1 MTEIPPGDQT
11 PESDLGSI
19 RSVHCTQPKDPGLKR
34 RRDAR
39 ALAIAIGVCALGAA
53 LVVPFGHS
61 DASSGALPPSAS
73 DLAAEADAWA
83 NASIPDGQ
91 ASESSAPGNGANV
104 SPPDQPSDTDL
115 ANVTGALVSDTK
127 KTSSSTNTAAS
138 NGGAGASGET
148 DKVAS
153 ASTGDVNDDQNGCV
167 LTARAIRRGNAGANV
182 ICLQRALKA
191 AGYLDAPVT
200 GKYTQATVNAVRKLQ
215 TEKELFVDGIAGRET
230 ALELGIWPDEK
241 STVVRT
247 PKPPKG
253 AKDLLGYE
261 LSSVASAGAD
271 APPVPEDSGSGR
283 RIVYSRMGQRV
294 WAIDADGRTV
304 RSWLVSGAKFANETP
319 GTHRVYSKSKI
330 TTAWNGKA
338 TLRLMVRWLK
348 TKIGAIGFH
357 QIPIHRNNNK
367 PYQTEDELGKR
378 LSGGCQRQAPL
389 DAKFM
394 WDFADIGTKVV
405 VL

>member
-1 MTEIPPGDQT
+1 MCTKGVTEIPPGDRT

-19 RSVHCTQPKDPGLKR
+19 HTVHRTPPKDPGLKR

-61 DASSGALPPSAS
+61 DASSGALATATTESADTLDDAPPDTSPAELPSSDALTPAS
-73 DLAAEADAWA
+73 
-83 NASIPDGQ
+83 
-91 ASESSAPGNGANV
+91 SEPTVSSVVP
-104 SPPDQPSDTDL
+104 SSKQPPDQ
-115 ANVTGALVSDTK
+115 
-127 KTSSSTNTAAS
+127 
-138 NGGAGASGET
+138 T
-148 DKVAS
+148 DKAAS

-182 ICLQRALKA
+182 ICLQRALQA
-191 AGYLDAPVT
+191 AGYLDGPVT

>member
-1 MTEIPPGDQT
+1 M
-11 PESDLGSI
+11 
-19 RSVHCTQPKDPGLKR
+19 R
-34 RRDAR
+34 RRKEAR
-39 ALAIAIGVCALGAA
+39 ALAISVIVCALGVV
-53 LVVPFGHS
+53 LVVPFS
-61 DASSGALPPSAS
+61 NSAASSGALTS
-73 DLAAEADAWA
+73 DTTEVPT
-83 NASIPDGQ
+83 SDG
-91 ASESSAPGNGANV
+91 ESSPDDTSPANM
-104 SPPDQPSDTDL
+104 SP
-115 ANVTGALVSDTK
+115 A
-127 KTSSSTNTAAS
+127 STNSANTESSVTTSKGAV
-138 NGGAGASGET
+138 GG
-148 DKVAS
+148 
-153 ASTGDVNDDQNGCV
+153 STSTLPDEPIVDDSGDVVGNESGCV
-167 LTARAIRRGNAGANV
+167 LTVRAIRRGNAGANV
-182 ICLQRALKA
+182 TCLQQALKA
-191 AGYLDAPVT
+191 AGYLDGPVT

-230 ALELGIWPDEK
+230 AIELGIWPDEA
-241 STVVRT
+241 SAVVRT
-247 PKPPKG
+247 PKPAKG

-271 APPVPEDSGSGR
+271 APPVPEDSGTGR
-283 RIVYSRMGQRV
+283 RIVYSRLGQRV

-367 PYQTEDELGKR
+367 PYQTEDQLGSR

-389 DAKFM
+389 DAKFL